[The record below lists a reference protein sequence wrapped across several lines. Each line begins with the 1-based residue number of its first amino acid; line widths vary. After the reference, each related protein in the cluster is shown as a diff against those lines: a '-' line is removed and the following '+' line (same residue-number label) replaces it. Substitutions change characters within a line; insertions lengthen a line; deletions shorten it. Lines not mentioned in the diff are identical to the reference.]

1 MEGVQLRGSQGFW
14 QLQVL
19 SGVGGWGSRK
29 CGALEGMAASVGHYA
44 PVFLPGDPRQRSL
57 AGHRLQGHRESDTTE
72 EPLSA

>member
-1 MEGVQLRGSQGFW
+1 MEVVQLRGSQGFW

-19 SGVGGWGSRK
+19 RGVGGWGSRK

-44 PVFLPGDPRQRSL
+44 PVFLETPRQRSL
-57 AGHRLQGHRESDTTE
+57 AGHRLQGHRELDTTE